1 MNAIIQTEADLVLN
15 IQRVARYLKR
25 YGVPHAGVY
34 EREGQRL
41 LDLALAIATE
51 AQTRLVQQ
59 SQRIQ
64 QLERLAVTDELT
76 GLFNRRGF
84 EEQLHVALAQARR
97 REEGGVLVYIDLDGF
112 KPINDNFGHAAGD
125 EVLRHVGRTL
135 MANLRETDAVA
146 RLGGDEFAALLPS
159 ASRDIA
165 RERALRLE
173 KRLNGSCL
181 VWEGVMIAPRA
192 SFGIQP
198 YGPDDD
204 HLSLISRADMAMY
217 DIKRA
222 RRSETGKEAAA

>member
-1 MNAIIQTEADLVLN
+1 MSRIHTTDTELVAN

-25 YGVPHAGVY
+25 YGIPHTGVY

-41 LDLALAIATE
+41 LDLALAIASE
-51 AQTRLVQQ
+51 AEVRLVQQ
-59 SQRIQ
+59 KERIQ

-84 EEQLHVALAQARR
+84 EEQLHRALASARR
-97 REEGGVLVYIDLDGF
+97 RDEGGVLVYIDLDGF

-135 MANLRETDAVA
+135 KSNLRESDFVA

-159 ASRDIA
+159 ASVQSAWNRA
-165 RERALRLE
+165 GLLERN
-173 KRLNGSCL
+173 LNGSCL
-181 VWEGVMIAPRA
+181 MWEGSLIAPRA

-204 HLSLISRADMAMY
+204 HLSLITRADSAMY
-217 DIKRA
+217 EVKRA
-222 RRSETGKEAAA
+222 RRLDAGKEAAA